1 MMWCI
6 HSFFQKP
13 CFFGYQMKSLFAYQ
27 SGCKKAAS
35 SLILA
40 REHGS
45 QPAIAWSDAKL
56 SDRMWL
62 CSTRRNCWK
71 CFFLKL
77 GNRRFSTKKM
87 KQRSEILDGFF
98 GIFFFPLLKLPAKVP
113 CVCGT
118 RAGYRPS
125 IQAENGWECANGYIG
140 KAEVFCLPSGGR
152 FKPWELEG
160 SPQGVPK
167 WKVATLQV
175 FIKSG
180 WLQDRHRVCQ
190 HHGSVT

>member
-1 MMWCI
+1 MD
-6 HSFFQKP
+6 F
-13 CFFGYQMKSLFAYQ
+13 
-27 SGCKKAAS
+27 
-35 SLILA
+35 LA
-40 REHGS
+40 
-45 QPAIAWSDAKL
+45 
-56 SDRMWL
+56 
-62 CSTRRNCWK
+62 
-71 CFFLKL
+71 F
-77 GNRRFSTKKM
+77 
-87 KQRSEILDGFF
+87 
-98 GIFFFPLLKLPAKVP
+98 FFFPLLKLPAKVP

-190 HHGSVT
+190 HHGSVGYIDILIEDMHLNVVGLEIGL

>member
-35 SLILA
+35 SQCLL
-40 REHGS
+40 
-45 QPAIAWSDAKL
+45 WFTSDFSPGNTDPNQQL
-56 SDRMWL
+56 LGQMP
-62 CSTRRNCWK
+62 NCLTECDFVPPGWTVEK
-71 CFFLKL
+71 GCQ
-77 GNRRFSTKKM
+77 NWEDWRFSNKKLKPGVKFLM
-87 KQRSEILDGFF
+87 D
-98 GIFFFPLLKLPAKVP
+98 FFFPLLKLPAE
-113 CVCGT
+113 CHFFCGT

-160 SPQGVPK
+160 SPLRCAQVEGGNPSGFHK
-167 WKVATLQV
+167 KRMVA
-175 FIKSG
+175 
-180 WLQDRHRVCQ
+180 R
-190 HHGSVT
+190 

>member
-71 CFFLKL
+71 WFFLKL
-77 GNRRFSTKKM
+77 GNRRFSTKKL

-98 GIFFFPLLKLPAKVP
+98 GIFFFRFLSCRQKCHVFVGPVQVIVRASKQRMDGNVPMATLEKQRSFVCLQAGGSSHGNWRVHHKV
-113 CVCGT
+113 C
-118 RAGYRPS
+118 
-125 IQAENGWECANGYIG
+125 
-140 KAEVFCLPSGGR
+140 PSGRWQPFR
-152 FKPWELEG
+152 F
-160 SPQGVPK
+160 S
-167 WKVATLQV
+167 
-175 FIKSG
+175 
-180 WLQDRHRVCQ
+180 
-190 HHGSVT
+190 